1 MNKTENILEFNKIK
15 TLWADNAVTDAV
27 KEQINMIEPYFDESM
42 LISMQ
47 TQTTQAREMIEK
59 CGTPPIPSM
68 SGISEL
74 LKTADKE
81 GRLSPEAL
89 ESIGVMLV
97 AVRRL
102 KTYLN
107 RCKDF
112 AFSLAFYD
120 ENLDSCDDLID
131 QLQMQIRAGRVDD
144 FASKLLSSIR
154 KELGTLD
161 TKMRDKVN
169 QMIRSN
175 KKYMSESFVVERN
188 GHLCLPVKSEYRPK
202 IDGKVMD
209 KSSTGSTFF
218 IEPTTVGKYFDDIS
232 LLKIEE
238 ENEVLRICYVL
249 TAEIL
254 EKEQAILDNIRT
266 IEKLDF
272 AFSKGKL
279 SIDYNGIE
287 PNINTD
293 RIIRLSKARH
303 PLLNQTSCI
312 PLDFKIGDN
321 ANGLIIT
328 GPNTGGKT
336 VTIKTVGLLCL
347 MAQCGLHVPCQEADI
362 CMNANIYCD
371 IGDGQSLSDSLS
383 TFSAHLKNILAIVD
397 EVSEESLVLFDEL
410 GSGTDPAEGAG
421 IAIAILKELKARN
434 CLFLVTTHYPEVKQF
449 GEDEDGIINARMDFD
464 KDTLAPLYKLIIG
477 QSGESCAFSIAK
489 RLGMS
494 KEMLTNAA
502 IAAYGNN
509 YKQHLPASDVE
520 SENTPDNTEKTYD
533 ASTKRPKAGHIITK
547 KKGIKEDGNTRA
559 KSFNVG
565 DSVMIYPDRKIAIV
579 CKKADDKGILR
590 VQLPNKKIYIN
601 HKRVK
606 LWVAAD
612 ELYPDDYDFSI
623 IFDSVAN
630 RKLRHQMNR
639 KFTEGEISHEE

>member
-1 MNKTENILEFNKIK
+1 MNRTENILEFDNIK

-27 KEQINMIEPYFDESM
+27 KEQIKNIEPYYDESLLM
-42 LISMQ
+42 SMQ
-47 TQTTQAREMIEK
+47 TQTSQARQMIEK

-68 SGISEL
+68 YGISEL

-81 GRLSPEAL
+81 GRLSPEDL

-112 AFSLAFYD
+112 AFSLAYYD
-120 ENLDSCDDLID
+120 ENLDSCDEVIE
-131 QLQMQIRAGRVDD
+131 QLQMQIRAGKVDD
-144 FASKLLSSIR
+144 FASKQLSSIR
-154 KELGTLD
+154 KELDNLD
-161 TKMRDKVN
+161 TKMKDKVN

-175 KKYMSESFVVERN
+175 RKYMSEAFVVERN

-218 IEPTTVGKYFDDIS
+218 IEPAAAGKYYDDIS

-249 TAEIL
+249 TAAIL
-254 EKEQAILDNIRT
+254 DKEQAILDNIRT

-287 PNINTD
+287 PHINTD
-293 RIIRLSKARH
+293 RIIRLSEARH
-303 PLLNQTSCI
+303 PLLDQASCV
-312 PLDFKIGDN
+312 PLDFHTGDN
-321 ANGLIIT
+321 AKGLIIT

-362 CMNANIYCD
+362 CMNSNIFCD
-371 IGDGQSLSDSLS
+371 IGDGQSLSDNLS
-383 TFSAHLKNILAIVD
+383 TFSAHLKNILNIVD
-397 EVSEESLVLFDEL
+397 QVSEESLVILDEL

-421 IAIAILKELKARN
+421 IAIAILKELKSSN

-449 GEDEDGIINARMDFD
+449 GVDEDGIINARMDFD

-509 YKQHLPASDVE
+509 YKKHLPSSDAE
-520 SENTPDNTEKTYD
+520 DFKNSSKIQKTD
-533 ASTKRPKAGHIITK
+533 FTSSGHQKAGHRITK
-547 KKGIKEDGNTRA
+547 KKIQKEDGNIRA

-601 HKRVK
+601 HKRIK

>member
-1 MNKTENILEFNKIK
+1 MNRTENILEFDKIK

-27 KEQINMIEPYFDESM
+27 KEQIKNIEPYYDESLLM
-42 LISMQ
+42 SMQ
-47 TQTTQAREMIEK
+47 TQTSQARQMIEK

-68 SGISEL
+68 YGISEL

-81 GRLSPEAL
+81 GRLSPEDL

-112 AFSLAFYD
+112 AFSLAYYD
-120 ENLDSCDDLID
+120 ENLDSCDEVIE
-131 QLQMQIRAGRVDD
+131 QLQMQIRAGKVDD
-144 FASKLLSSIR
+144 FASKQLSSIR
-154 KELGTLD
+154 KELDNLD
-161 TKMRDKVN
+161 TKMKDKVN

-175 KKYMSESFVVERN
+175 RKYMSEAFVVERN

-218 IEPTTVGKYFDDIS
+218 IEPAAAGKYYDDIS

-249 TAEIL
+249 TAAIL
-254 EKEQAILDNIRT
+254 DKEQAILDNIRT

-287 PNINTD
+287 PYINTD
-293 RIIRLSKARH
+293 RIIRLSEARH
-303 PLLNQTSCI
+303 PLLNQASCV
-312 PLDFKIGDN
+312 PLDFHIGDN
-321 ANGLIIT
+321 AKGLIIT

-362 CMNANIYCD
+362 CMNSNIFCD
-371 IGDGQSLSDSLS
+371 IGDGQSLSDNLS
-383 TFSAHLKNILAIVD
+383 TFSAHLKNILNIVD
-397 EVSEESLVLFDEL
+397 QVSEESLVILDEL

-421 IAIAILKELKARN
+421 IAIAILKELKSSN

-509 YKQHLPASDVE
+509 YKKHLPSSDAE
-520 SENTPDNTEKTYD
+520 DFKNSSKIQKTD
-533 ASTKRPKAGHIITK
+533 FTSSGHQKAGHRITK
-547 KKGIKEDGNTRA
+547 KKIQKEDGNIRA

-601 HKRVK
+601 HKRIK

>member
-272 AFSKGKL
+272 AFS
-279 SIDYNGIE
+279 NG
-287 PNINTD
+287 
-293 RIIRLSKARH
+293 
-303 PLLNQTSCI
+303 
-312 PLDFKIGDN
+312 
-321 ANGLIIT
+321 
-328 GPNTGGKT
+328 
-336 VTIKTVGLLCL
+336 
-347 MAQCGLHVPCQEADI
+347 
-362 CMNANIYCD
+362 
-371 IGDGQSLSDSLS
+371 
-383 TFSAHLKNILAIVD
+383 
-397 EVSEESLVLFDEL
+397 
-410 GSGTDPAEGAG
+410 
-421 IAIAILKELKARN
+421 
-434 CLFLVTTHYPEVKQF
+434 
-449 GEDEDGIINARMDFD
+449 
-464 KDTLAPLYKLIIG
+464 
-477 QSGESCAFSIAK
+477 
-489 RLGMS
+489 
-494 KEMLTNAA
+494 
-502 IAAYGNN
+502 
-509 YKQHLPASDVE
+509 
-520 SENTPDNTEKTYD
+520 
-533 ASTKRPKAGHIITK
+533 
-547 KKGIKEDGNTRA
+547 
-559 KSFNVG
+559 
-565 DSVMIYPDRKIAIV
+565 
-579 CKKADDKGILR
+579 
-590 VQLPNKKIYIN
+590 
-601 HKRVK
+601 
-606 LWVAAD
+606 
-612 ELYPDDYDFSI
+612 
-623 IFDSVAN
+623 
-630 RKLRHQMNR
+630 
-639 KFTEGEISHEE
+639 